1 MARSKFKS
9 IAGRLGKRV
18 VTALGAL
25 AMTLCFFMVL
35 PLIQAITKEPT
46 ADLALVQA
54 DTAEL
59 PPPPPPPEEEPEEEP
74 EPEEPP
80 PELEEDVQPLDLS
93 QLELALNPGLS
104 DGMMGGDFS
113 VKLGGLTA
121 GAEEAEALF
130 SLSDLDQQPRVV
142 HQPGPVLDA
151 KARKAAAGTTVYVL
165 FIVDERGRVDSP
177 RLQNTSDPSIERPVL
192 NAVNKWKFE
201 PGKRGG
207 KAVKS
212 RMRVPI
218 SFPKG

>member
-1 MARSKFKS
+1 VARTKFTTL
-9 IAGRLGKRV
+9 AGRLGKRLLTV
-18 VTALGAL
+18 LGAL
-25 AMTLCFFMVL
+25 ALTLCFFLVL
-35 PLIQAITKEPT
+35 PLIQAITKAPT
-46 ADLALVQA
+46 ADLTLAQA
-54 DTAEL
+54 DTTEL

-104 DGMMGGDFS
+104 DGMLGGDFG
-113 VKLGGLTA
+113 VKLNSLA
-121 GAEEAEALF
+121 GSAEETEALF

-151 KARKAAAGTTVYVL
+151 RTRKAAAGTSVYVL

-177 RLQNTSDPSIERPVL
+177 RLQNSTDPQIERAVL

-207 KAVKS
+207 KAVRS

>member
-1 MARSKFKS
+1 MASSKSKS
-9 IAGRLGKRV
+9 LFGRLFKRALTV
-18 VTALGAL
+18 LGAL
-25 AMTLCFFMVL
+25 AMTLCFFLVL
-35 PLIQAITKEPT
+35 PLIQAITKAPT
-46 ADLALVQA
+46 ADLALAQA

-104 DGMMGGDFS
+104 DGMLGGDFG
-113 VKLGGLTA
+113 VKLNSLGGN
-121 GAEEAEALF
+121 AEETEALF

-151 KARKAAAGTTVYVL
+151 RARKAAAGTTVYVL

-177 RLQNTSDPSIERPVL
+177 RIQNTSDPMIERPVL

-207 KAVKS
+207 KAVRS